1 MSSLTITKR
10 PLLPVIVI
18 TKDDATSYTFNPHI
32 GTFDFRVSSLT
43 FQPPYDNV
51 GGSFNL
57 SIISSDATNSN
68 MNTFL
73 NNVNEGNELTISLGK
88 TNATSTLIFRGIIE
102 RKEINES
109 QKDFM
114 SVTLSG
120 PDWGSFI
127 LKSRLVNQQW
137 IQERDADDELLATD
151 DKVLISQII
160 SDLLTTTGVSIA
172 SEYAATSLGV
182 VYSSSNVVVRS
193 IRLPQFEANFEY
205 LDDKLSELDGY
216 ANTTHYIDASKNF
229 IMKNPSL
236 IASFSGILLCDDYTA
251 ALATGWDQTK
261 LGLIAPNTSYV
272 RTLEN
277 HKRRIYG
284 LGGDQ
289 VSVDQSSE
297 TVTHSTTL
305 YDKYIAMRFTPRYS
319 YCHSIAVN
327 LSKTGS
333 PTAGPILELVED
345 FGGEPTG
352 TVLRDS
358 MRKPAEAISATAQWH
373 YFDIGERLNT
383 SKNYWIIMVQTG
395 DVSNTYNWHRDNAD
409 TGTHSTSTD
418 LVTWTPASTPNRY
431 KYAFRERTS
440 QPVLGIY
447 SDYAAATA
455 KHFVEHVVRKTD
467 ITELET
473 MNNFLS
479 TEAERLFKRKEIFKA
494 QIYAPDTLLQTGQNV
509 YISKTA
515 SGYQIADNYTL
526 SNVEYIFEADDIG
539 STGQMYYNIEAFK
552 YTTY

>member
-18 TKDDATSYTFNPHI
+18 TKDDLTSYTFNPHI

-43 FQPPYDNV
+43 FTPPYDNV
-51 GGSFNL
+51 GGSFTL
-57 SIISSDATNSN
+57 SIMSSDATNTT

-73 NNVNEGNELTISLGK
+73 TNVNEGNELTISLGK

-109 QKDFM
+109 QKSFM

-127 LKSRLVNQQW
+127 LKSRLVNGQW
-137 IQERDADDELLATD
+137 VQRKTDTGLDDD
-151 DKVLISQII
+151 DDSTLISAIV
-160 SDLLTTTGVSIA
+160 SDLITTTKVSIA
-172 SEYAATSLGV
+172 SEYAASDLGV
-182 VYSSSNVVVRS
+182 VYSASNVVVED
-193 IRLPQFEANFEY
+193 IKMPQFESNFEF
-205 LDDKLSELDGY
+205 LDDKLTELDGY
-216 ANTTHYIDASKNF
+216 SGTTHYIDASKNF

-251 ALATGWDQTK
+251 ALATGWNQTK

-289 VSVDQSSE
+289 VSIDQSKTTDTS
-297 TVTHSTTL
+297 STTL
-305 YDKYIAMRFTPRYS
+305 YDKSIAMRFTPRYR
-319 YCHSIAVN
+319 YCHNIGVKV
-327 LSKTGS
+327 SKTGS
-333 PTAGPILELVED
+333 PTGSLIMELIED
-345 FGGEPTG
+345 FNGTPGGSI
-352 TVLRDS
+352 LRDS
-358 MRKPAEAISATAQWH
+358 MKRDKNYITGTATWQ
-373 YFDIGERLNT
+373 YYDIGEDLTVGN
-383 SKNYWIIMVQTG
+383 NYWIVLVQTG
-395 DVSNTYNWHRDNAD
+395 DISNTYNWHRDALD

-418 LVTWTPASTPNRY
+418 LITWTPASTPNRY
-431 KYAFRERTS
+431 NFTFEERTS

-447 SDYAAATA
+447 SDYAAANA
-455 KHFVEHVVRKTD
+455 KHFVEHVVKKSD
-467 ITELET
+467 ITELAT
-473 MNNFLS
+473 MHSFLRK
-479 TEAERLFKRKEIFKA
+479 EAERLFQRKEIFKA
-494 QIYAPDTLLQTGQNV
+494 QIYASDTLLQTGQNV
-509 YISKTA
+509 YIFKTA
-515 SGYQIADNYTL
+515 SGYQVADNYTL

>member
-18 TKDDATSYTFNPHI
+18 TKDDLTSYTFNPHI

-43 FQPPYDNV
+43 FTPPYDNV

-57 SIISSDATNSN
+57 SIMSDDASNTN

-73 NNVNEGNELTISLGK
+73 SNVNEGNELTISLGK

-109 QKDFM
+109 QKSFM

-127 LKSRLVNQQW
+127 LKSKLSNGQW
-137 IQERDADDELLATD
+137 IQLKSGTGLDATD
-151 DKVLISQII
+151 DNVLISEIV
-160 SDLLTTTGVSIA
+160 SDLVTSSQYTPAV
-172 SEYAATSLGV
+172 EYSAVNLGV
-182 VYSSSNVVVRS
+182 VYSASNIVVPE
-193 IRLPQFEANFEY
+193 IRMPQFEANFEY
-205 LDDKLSELDGY
+205 LDDKLTELDNIAG
-216 ANTTHYIDASKNF
+216 TTHYIDSSKNF
-229 IMKNPSL
+229 IMKDPSL
-236 IASFSGILLCDDYTA
+236 VASFSGILLCDDYTA

-289 VSVDQSSE
+289 LTLDQSS
-297 TVTHSTTL
+297 TTDTTSTTL
-305 YDKYIAMRFTPRYS
+305 YDKSIAMRFTPRYR
-319 YCHSIAVN
+319 YCHSIGVK

-333 PTAGPILELVED
+333 PTAGPIMELIED
-345 FGGEPTG
+345 FNGTPGGTI
-352 TVLRDS
+352 LRDTLKKES
-358 MRKPAEAISATAQWH
+358 GAISSTAGWH
-373 YFDIGERLNT
+373 YFDIAEDLNV
-383 SKNYWIIMVQTG
+383 SKNYWIVMVETG
-395 DVSNTYNWHRDNAD
+395 DISNTYNWHRDALD

-418 LVTWTPASTPNRY
+418 LITWTPASTPNRWNFCFEEY
-431 KYAFRERTS
+431 TS
-440 QPVLGIY
+440 APVLGVY
-447 SDYAAATA
+447 SDYASATS
-455 KHFVEHVVRKTD
+455 KHFVEHIVKKSD
-467 ITELET
+467 ITDLRT
-473 MNNFLS
+473 MNKFLTAES
-479 TEAERLFKRKEIFKA
+479 ERLFKRKEIFKA

-526 SNVEYIFEADDIG
+526 SNIEYIFEADDIG

-552 YTTY
+552 YSTY